1 MANLNVRR
9 VAHSNKFPRCK
20 VGGETLA
27 RLRRICLEPQCRL
40 FVCGIWVLWLD
51 RNKNLYERKSYSG
64 IEAANY
70 VKYFICELDGLT
82 ERKINTIGEKEK
94 WKAPENPTIK
104 INFDA
109 YFDSMGYKSASAIVA
124 RNCNRE
130 IKISKSCLH
139 TAVGTAFDVEAI
151 ACYEAILTG
160 IDMGLTDVIVKGD
173 SKSIIN
179 KCMTKSID
187 KSQISAH
194 IRNIQK
200 EKVRFQ
206 SIIFHF
212 VPRSANQ
219 LAHIIATTSL
229 KLKEMVYL
237 IGKVSCY
244 AKRQLKM
251 EQLREPD

>member
-1 MANLNVRR
+1 MRRSAISYNRGFPNPMHDSDCDGASTRQPPGTEQWTWRR
-9 VAHSNKFPRCK
+9 VKASRVEETHVRGGAARAEEALGLTALEVIGQSEPTDCFEWLIWVFSRCLK
-20 VGGETLA
+20 
-27 RLRRICLEPQCRL
+27 PQRRL

-109 YFDSMGYKSASAIVA
+109 SFDK
-124 RNCNRE
+124 
-130 IKISKSCLH
+130 
-139 TAVGTAFDVEAI
+139 AI

-160 IDMGLTDVIVKGD
+160 IDMGLIDVIVKGD

-179 KCMTKSID
+179 KCMKKSVD

-200 EKVRFQ
+200 EK
-206 SIIFHF
+206 
-212 VPRSANQ
+212 
-219 LAHIIATTSL
+219 
-229 KLKEMVYL
+229 
-237 IGKVSCY
+237 
-244 AKRQLKM
+244 
-251 EQLREPD
+251 